1 MPALNSAPQVSSQPY
16 RSLASSEAGKRVSE
30 EVYWKNYYEHPD
42 FNYEWNNGVLEE
54 VPMADYLSF
63 QLYRWFFR
71 LLEEYLTEF
80 PQSQLIG
87 LEIGFALKMGTR
99 KSVRKPDLA
108 LIAPGNARHMD
119 NEERS
124 FKGTFDLC
132 IEFLSDSTRQEIE
145 RDTIVKKAEYEL
157 VGVKEY
163 FILDRLG
170 QHTAFY
176 RLNEQGDYQAITP
189 KRGVI
194 QSQVLDGFAFRLQ
207 DLETMPP
214 FKTLMPLPVYQPFLR
229 KDLQQER
236 TEKEQERT
244 EKEKALERAEQER
257 TEKERLRALL
267 QKAGI
272 DPDTG

>member
-30 EVYWKNYYEHPD
+30 EVYWKDYFEHPD

-71 LLEEYLTEF
+71 LLEEYLTMF

-99 KSVRKPDLA
+99 KSIRKPDLA

-176 RLNEQGDYQAITP
+176 RLNEQEHYQSITP

-214 FKTLMPLPVYQPFLR
+214 FETLMDLSVYQPFLM
-229 KDLQQER
+229 KNLQQER
-236 TEKEQERT
+236 AEK
-244 EKEKALERAEQER
+244 EQER

-272 DPDTG
+272 DPDTRSRGS